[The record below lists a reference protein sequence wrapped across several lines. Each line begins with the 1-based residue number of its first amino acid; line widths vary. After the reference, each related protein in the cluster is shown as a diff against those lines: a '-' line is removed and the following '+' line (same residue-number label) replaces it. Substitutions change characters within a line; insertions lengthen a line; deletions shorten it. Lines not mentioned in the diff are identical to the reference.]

1 MAHAGHVVESPALA
15 TPDLG
20 IFARQGKWKHGS
32 TGRVCESLLK
42 QELFEPGE
50 ESLAM
55 MCGPPGM
62 QDACKGVLQSWGY
75 SVEQIIVF

>member
-1 MAHAGHVVESPALA
+1 ML
-15 TPDLG
+15 
-20 IFARQGKWKHGS
+20 QGKWKCGS
-32 TGRVCESLLK
+32 TGRVCEALLK

-62 QDACKGVLQSWGY
+62 QDACKGVLQTWGY
-75 SVEQIIVF
+75 STEQIIVF

>member
-1 MAHAGHVVESPALA
+1 MRALVVA
-15 TPDLG
+15 DLR
-20 IFARQGKWKHGS
+20 ACMRQGKWRHGS
-32 TGRVCESLLK
+32 TGRVCEALLK

-62 QDACKGVLQSWGY
+62 QDACMGVLQGWGY
-75 SVEQIIVF
+75 SKEQVIVF